1 MRLVSNLGKR
11 IVQRVLGTAV
21 PDHFVTSAPSPRHM
35 VSLFEGGWASE
46 LPIPGVKSGASSL
59 FDDDRIHWFLKS
71 ISGVRNAR
79 VLELGPLEGGHSCM
93 LEQAGARQVVA
104 VESNGRAWL
113 KCLAV
118 KETLGLSK
126 VHFLLGDFVRYL
138 EETQEVFDFSIAC
151 GVLYHLRDPHQLFPL
166 LRRACRG
173 PVMVWTMIWSDRIRV
188 DHCELHRNFSSTRQ
202 IALPSGK
209 TIVLH
214 RHEYKRSILSAGFW
228 GGNAAY
234 SEWLSRE
241 DLIAAAESAGYWIEE
256 VAFDEPLHP
265 NGPAL
270 ALLLKPI

>member
-11 IVQRVLGTAV
+11 IAHRVLGNAV
-21 PDHFVTSAPSPRHM
+21 PNHFVAVSPSPRT
-35 VSLFEGGWASE
+35 VVGLFEDEWASE
-46 LPIPGVKSGASSL
+46 LPIPGVKSGASRL
-59 FDDDRIHWFLKS
+59 FDDERIRWFLDRV
-71 ISGVRNAR
+71 SGVREAL

-93 LEQAGARQVVA
+93 LEQAGARRVVA

-118 KETLGLSK
+118 KEILGLSK
-126 VHFLLGDFVRYL
+126 VNFLLGDFVRYL
-138 EETQEVFDFSIAC
+138 EETPEVFDFSIAC
-151 GVLYHLRDPHQLFPL
+151 GVLYHLRDPHLLFPL

-173 PVMVWTMIWSDRIRV
+173 PVMLWTMIWSDRIRV
-188 DHCELHRNFSSTRQ
+188 DHLGLHKNFSSTRK

-214 RHEYKRSILSAGFW
+214 RHEYRRSILSTGFW
-228 GGNAAY
+228 GGNATY
-234 SEWLSRE
+234 SEWMSRA
-241 DLIAAAESAGYWIEE
+241 DLVAAAESAGYMIQE

-270 ALLLKPI
+270 TLLLKPI

>member
-1 MRLVSNLGKR
+1 MRFVSSLGKR

-104 VESNGRAWL
+104 GESNGRAWL

-138 EETQEVFDFSIAC
+138 E
-151 GVLYHLRDPHQLFPL
+151 G
-166 LRRACRG
+166 RRK
-173 PVMVWTMIWSDRIRV
+173 
-188 DHCELHRNFSSTRQ
+188 SSTSV
-202 IALPSGK
+202 LP
-209 TIVLH
+209 V
-214 RHEYKRSILSAGFW
+214 
-228 GGNAAY
+228 
-234 SEWLSRE
+234 
-241 DLIAAAESAGYWIEE
+241 ESCTTFAIRISYFRCCE
-256 VAFDEPLHP
+256 
-265 NGPAL
+265 GPA
-270 ALLLKPI
+270 AGP